1 MEVFIVIVAIV
12 AVIVLVFVYSM
23 LFGHGFR
30 QLNEGKKYT
39 NETSD
44 GKSTLKTLA
53 IGLFIFMFIMAMYQT
68 CN

>member
-1 MEVFIVIVAIV
+1 MEIIIIVAAIVFIIVA
-12 AVIVLVFVYSM
+12 AFAYS
-23 LFGHGFR
+23 LIFGHGFR
-30 QLNEGKKYT
+30 QLNEGEKYT

-53 IGLFIFMFIMAMYQT
+53 IGFFILMFIMAMYQT